1 MPTNAKRITSP
12 RGGRTQVE
20 QITLEQFSRRLGQAM
35 VDAGLS
41 QSELAAKIWGR
52 TTDNRG
58 YSVAKGRDRIS
69 IYLKGMALPDHVNM
83 QKLAEALGLTVEEL
97 APDLTAQ
104 SIERDYP
111 EIGITKASGH
121 PDKILLR
128 VNKIVPMEVA
138 AKIFAILAE
147 VKD

>member
-1 MPTNAKRITSP
+1 
-12 RGGRTQVE
+12 
-20 QITLEQFSRRLGQAM
+20 
-35 VDAGLS
+35 
-41 QSELAAKIWGR
+41 
-52 TTDNRG
+52 
-58 YSVAKGRDRIS
+58 
-69 IYLKGMALPDHVNM
+69 MALPDHVNM